1 MSESK
6 EMVRGTFL
14 ITISILI
21 TKVLGVLFIIPFTAL
36 IGGQA
41 NMAPFTYAYA
51 PYNIAIAI
59 ATAGVPLAASKY
71 VAKYN
76 ALGAYKVSQKFYK
89 SSFVVMSITGIVGFL
104 VLYLLAPYIAE
115 LTLSRNTH
123 GNSGWT
129 VADITWIIRIIS
141 KVVIFIPV
149 LATWRGIFQGYKS
162 MGPTAV
168 SEVTEQIARI
178 VFILVGSYLTLN
190 VFGGTVLQANG
201 IATFAAAI
209 GAIAGILTLWYYWI
223 KRRKNIKKMV
233 DSDTANL
240 NVSYGKMY
248 KEIIAYSIPFVIVS
262 LNFPLFNLVDQFTH
276 NGALN
281 LVGVKPGLQD
291 IFFNM
296 LNMSTNKI
304 VMIPTSLSAGFAVS
318 LIPFITKTYE
328 EGRYAEMHRQIRTS
342 IGVLMFITV
351 PASIGI
357 MALAQPLFTV
367 FYGFDPVVHGHDPN
381 FDGSRLLF
389 YYAPVAIL
397 ISLLSVTASM
407 LQGIDKQKLTV
418 FVILGSVLIK
428 LILNY
433 PLIMLLHTPGAVLS
447 TAIAL
452 LFAICCNFY
461 ILKKYANFKF
471 SYSWIHLAKIIL
483 ISIIMMIGV
492 EVIFF
497 ILRLFLEPTRFNYLI
512 IVAIGVIVGAIIYGG
527 ITIKTKLADEF
538 LGDIPAKIRRKVKML
553 R

>member
-14 ITISILI
+14 ITLSILI
-21 TKVLGVLFIIPFTAL
+21 TKVLGVLFIIPFNHL
-36 IGGQA
+36 IGGQE

-51 PYNIAIAI
+51 PYNIAIAV

-76 ALGAYKVSQKFYK
+76 AIGAYRVSRKFYK
-89 SSFVVMSITGIVGFL
+89 SSFIVMSITGVLGFL
-104 VLYLLAPYIAE
+104 VLYFLSPYIAE
-115 LTLSRNTH
+115 LTLSRSSKDQ
-123 GNSGWT
+123 SGWS

-141 KVVIFIPV
+141 MVVIFIPV

-168 SEVTEQIARI
+168 SEVTEQIARVI
-178 VFILVGSYLTLN
+178 FILVGSYLVLN
-190 VFGGTVLQANG
+190 VFDGSILMANG
-201 IATFAAAI
+201 VATFAAAI
-209 GAIAGILTLWYYWI
+209 GAIAGIITLWYYWR
-223 KRRKNIKKMV
+223 KRSKNIDKMV
-233 DSDTANL
+233 EADTTNID
-240 NVSYGKMY
+240 VSYGNMY
-248 KEIIAYSIPFVIVS
+248 KEIISYSIPFVIVS

-276 NGALN
+276 NGALS
-281 LVGVKPGLQD
+281 LVGVPSQLQD

-318 LIPFITKTYE
+318 LIPYITKTFE
-328 EGRYAEMHRQIRTS
+328 EGRLEEMHRQIRTS

-367 FYGFDPVVHGHDPN
+367 FYGYDPVVLGHDPN
-381 FDGSRLLF
+381 FEGSRLLF
-389 YYAPVAIL
+389 IYAPVAIL

-418 FVILGSVLIK
+418 YIIITSVIIK
-428 LILNY
+428 LVLNY
-433 PLIMLLHTPGAVLS
+433 PLIMWLHTAGAIVS

-452 LFAICCNFY
+452 LFAIGCNFFV
-461 ILKKYANFKF
+461 LKKYAKFKF
-471 SYSWIHLAKIIL
+471 SYSWIHFAKIFL
-483 ISIIMMIGV
+483 YSFIMMIGV
-492 EVIFF
+492 EVVFY
-497 ILRLFLEPTRFNYLI
+497 LTSLFLPPSKLGYLI
-512 IVAIGVIVGAIIYGG
+512 TIILAVIVGMLIYGG
-527 ITIKTKLADEF
+527 ITIKTRFADEF
-538 LGDIPAKIRRKVKML
+538 LGEIPEKIRRRVGFL

>member
-14 ITISILI
+14 ITLSILI
-21 TKVLGVLFIIPFTAL
+21 TKVLGVLFIIPFTSL
-36 IGGQA
+36 IGGQE

-51 PYNIAIAI
+51 PYNIAIAV

-89 SSFVVMSITGIVGFL
+89 SSFIVMSITGVIGFL
-104 VLYLLAPYIAE
+104 ILYFLAPYIAE
-115 LTLSRNTH
+115 LTLSRKNNAKT
-123 GNSGWT
+123 GWS

-141 KVVIFIPV
+141 IVVIFIPV

-178 VFILVGSYLTLN
+178 IFILVGSYLALN
-190 VFGGTVLQANG
+190 VFNGTVLQANG

-209 GAIAGILTLWYYWI
+209 GAIAGIITLWYYWI
-223 KRRKNIKKMV
+223 KRRRNIKEMAE
-233 DSDTANL
+233 SDTANMH
-240 NVSYGKMY
+240 VSYGNMY

-276 NGALN
+276 NGALS
-281 LVGVKPGLQD
+281 LVGVNPKLQD
-291 IFFNM
+291 TFFNM

-328 EGRYAEMHRQIRTS
+328 EGRLEEMHRQIRTS

-367 FYGFDPVVHGHDPN
+367 FYGYDPIVHGHDPN

-418 FVILGSVLIK
+418 FVILGSVVIK
-428 LILNY
+428 LALNY

-452 LFAICCNFY
+452 LFAIGCNFY
-461 ILKKYANFKF
+461 ILKKYAKFKF
-471 SYSWIHLAKIIL
+471 SYSWIQFAKIFL
-483 ISIIMMIGV
+483 YSFIMMIGV
-492 EVIFF
+492 EVVYF
-497 ILRLFLEPTRFNYLI
+497 ILKLFLNPTRFGYLI
-512 IVAIGVIVGAIIYGG
+512 IIAISVIVGALIYGG
-527 ITIKTKLADEF
+527 ITIKNRLADEF
-538 LGDIPAKIRRKVKML
+538 LGDVPEKIRRKVTFL